1 MNKRIT
7 WIDLLRIIG
16 MIGVLT
22 IHVVGNTINT
32 LGLSGTPNLVY
43 TVICQSFYFSLPLFV
58 MVSGSLLLSK
68 DISYKEIFLKYIKRM
83 VLVLLIFGSLFT
95 ILEEYFITKT
105 IGINI
110 FGKIFNNIITGSLW
124 DHMWY
129 IYLMIGLY
137 LITPLLRKYIMNSNK
152 KELVTLLAIVLIF
165 TIIKTDICNLF
176 NINTAIFIPLG
187 SNFIFA
193 YLLGNYL
200 YNNDLSKKSK
210 TILHII
216 GFLSFIT
223 IIILS
228 ICDTHEFLIGYT
240 TFLCTAVAIDVYV
253 IIKNKEFKNKN
264 LSNLICELGKCSFGI
279 YVLHQLF
286 INIVYKWLK
295 IDLILSIPYTGLF
308 LYVILL
314 LIITF
319 IFVYLLR
326 KISIIRKNLL

>member
-1 MNKRIT
+1 
-7 WIDLLRIIG
+7 
-16 MIGVLT
+16 
-22 IHVVGNTINT
+22 
-32 LGLSGTPNLVY
+32 
-43 TVICQSFYFSLPLFV
+43 
-58 MVSGSLLLSK
+58 
-68 DISYKEIFLKYIKRM
+68 
-83 VLVLLIFGSLFT
+83 
-95 ILEEYFITKT
+95 
-105 IGINI
+105 
-110 FGKIFNNIITGSLW
+110 
-124 DHMWY
+124 MWY

-137 LITPLLRKYIMNSNK
+137 LITPLLRKYIKNSNK

-165 TIIKTDICNLF
+165 TIIKTDLCNLF

-210 TILHII
+210 II
-216 GFLSFIT
+216 MHVIGLLSFITFSFLSFVT

-228 ICDTHEFLIGYT
+228 ICNTHEFLIGYT
-240 TFLCTAVAIDVYV
+240 TFLCTAVAADVYV
-253 IIKNKEFKNKN
+253 IFKNKDIKNKK
-264 LSNLICELGKCSFGI
+264 LTSLICELGKCSFGI
-279 YVLHQLF
+279 YILHQLF

-319 IFVYLLR
+319 IFVYVLR
-326 KISIIRKNLL
+326 KIKIIRNNLL